1 MPEQTETRANPSAPA
16 YEPELWN
23 SRVSS
28 ADLTVFL
35 HANRETISRVLARE
49 EYRQP
54 ATESDLRMIQ
64 PKIDRNPVE
73 RTRDALVQFNSAVVR
88 FEGDLDKVATHFG
101 MTPQE
106 ARRFEPLARETYLAQ
121 GFQEYANCYSY
132 AMNDMDR
139 YRLGGDTPGEH
150 GSYDFSFSSETNY
163 AIYKKELLKAVESD
177 GAIIGGSDAQPI
189 AGYYRVAVYA
199 RPPHEDPKVRGDS
212 PLMDYHFLRENR
224 DGTWSQK
231 RGSNAQTGSGIVTN
245 LDDNGKVITDPRTAA
260 LGRYE
265 FISYVYVPEGGLDVG
280 PPYEPK
286 SKPGS
291 LDLPV
296 DPQQDWMRRTSDP
309 YPETVLRG
317 GNPRL

>member
-1 MPEQTETRANPSAPA
+1 MPEQSESRANPSAPA

-23 SRVSS
+23 SRVSQ
-28 ADLTVFL
+28 ADLTGFL
-35 HANRETISRVLARE
+35 QANRETISRVLARE

-54 ATESDLRMIQ
+54 ATESDIRAIQ
-64 PKIDRNPVE
+64 SKIDRNPVE
-73 RTRDALVQFNSAVVR
+73 RARDALVEFNRAVVK
-88 FEGDLDKVATHFG
+88 FDGDLDKVATHFG
-101 MTPQE
+101 MTGEE

-139 YRLGGDTPGEH
+139 YRRGGDSPGEH
-150 GSYDFSFSSETNY
+150 GSYNFSSASETDY
-163 AIYKKELLKAVESD
+163 DTYKRELLRAVEAD
-177 GAIIGGSDAQPI
+177 GAMIGGTEAEPI

-199 RPPHEDPKVRGDS
+199 RPPHDDPKVRGDN
-212 PLMDYHFLRENR
+212 PAMDYHFVRENG

-231 RGSNAQTGSGIVTN
+231 LGASPKTGSGIVTN

-265 FISYVYVPEGGLDVG
+265 FLSYVYVPEGGLDVG
-280 PPYEPK
+280 PPYEPN

-291 LDLPV
+291 PSVPL
-296 DPQQDWMRRTSDP
+296 DPQQDWMRRASDP
-309 YPETVLRG
+309 YPETVSRG
-317 GNPRL
+317 GGMRP